1 MIHRFV
7 MQLICSRIYPFL
19 DTQTLEERQARDTL
33 LKIGENEF
41 LLHMMS
47 DGGATEDRLRWLDCR
62 AALLW
67 INQEPEEFGVDWE

>member
-1 MIHRFV
+1 LRV
-7 MQLICSRIYPFL
+7 
-19 DTQTLEERQARDTL
+19 
-33 LKIGENEF
+33 GENEF

>member
-1 MIHRFV
+1 
-7 MQLICSRIYPFL
+7 MQLIASRTYACL
-19 DTQTLEERQARDTL
+19 DTQTLVEIEARGSL
-33 LKIGENEF
+33 LRVGENEF

-47 DGGATEDRLRWLDCR
+47 DGGATEDRLLWLDCR

>member
-1 MIHRFV
+1 
-7 MQLICSRIYPFL
+7 MQLIASRTYAFL
-19 DTQTLEERQARDTL
+19 DAQTLVEIEARDSL
-33 LKIGENEF
+33 LRVGENEF

>member
-1 MIHRFV
+1 
-7 MQLICSRIYPFL
+7 MQLIASRTYACL
-19 DTQTLEERQARDTL
+19 DAQTLVEIKARDSL
-33 LKIGENEF
+33 LRVGENEF

>member
-1 MIHRFV
+1 
-7 MQLICSRIYPFL
+7 MQLIASRTYSFL
-19 DTQTLEERQARDTL
+19 DAQTLVEIQARDSL
-33 LKIGENEF
+33 LRVGENEF

-47 DGGATEDRLRWLDCR
+47 DGDATEDRLLWFDGR